1 MEKEKIRNFRDLIV
15 WQKAHHLVLEIY
27 KITKKFPSE
36 EKFGLTDQIR
46 RASVSITSNI
56 AEGFG
61 RETLND
67 KSHFYTMA
75 LGSLFEV
82 QNQLLISK
90 DIKYMGSEECEIL
103 FNDTIEISK
112 MCSSLI
118 KSLKNLSYKPNY

>member
-1 MEKEKIRNFRDLIV
+1 MEGNKIKNFRDLKV
-15 WQKAHHLVLEIY
+15 WQKGHNLVLQIY
-27 KITKKFPSE
+27 RITKDFPKE
-36 EKFGLTDQIR
+36 EKFGLSDQMR
-46 RASVSITSNI
+46 RAGVSITSNI

-75 LGSLFEV
+75 LGSLFEI
-82 QNQLLISK
+82 QNQLFIARDVGYLDPK
-90 DIKYMGSEECEIL
+90 ECELL

-118 KSLKNLSYKPNY
+118 RVLRNNT

>member
-1 MEKEKIRNFRDLIV
+1 MEGNKIKNFRDLRV
-15 WQKAHHLVLEIY
+15 WQKGHNLVLQIY
-27 KITKKFPSE
+27 RITKDFPKE
-36 EKFGLTDQIR
+36 EKFGLSDQMR
-46 RASVSITSNI
+46 RAGVSITSNI

-75 LGSLFEV
+75 LGSLFEI
-82 QNQLLISK
+82 QNQLFIARDVGYLDPK
-90 DIKYMGSEECEIL
+90 ECELL

-118 KSLKNLSYKPNY
+118 RVLRNNT